1 MYRKLLATCLLVI
14 VLGFTLDVSQLK
26 SVDAKKYDAL
36 LNNDLYDGKDI
47 PVVAAQNNYTIYLPL
62 VYKPRPEWIFH
73 KTADNL
79 HPDGNEQQLVWLMNR
94 ARANPVQEG
103 FWLATS
109 SEVDIAGG
117 RSYFGV
123 NLNVL
128 QSEFASYAAK
138 PPAAFDVRMYNAALA
153 HSNDL
158 IVRDAQDH
166 NNQFAL
172 IDQAGF
178 KCLSGRGNVFS
189 YARSSLYAHAAFN
202 IDWGGNDGTGMQ
214 TGRGHRMAIMSVDGN
229 YTNVGFAMVPEN
241 NPNTSVGPLV
251 TTGNFCGAN
260 SYYPDHYNQFIV
272 GTVWR
277 DNNSNAR
284 YDPGEGVGNVKVEP
298 NLGEYYAVT
307 ANSGGYTIPV
317 QSSGLYTIT
326 FSGAANSVVTVT
338 INSVS
343 LLVDLKLPAAVGI
356 KAMQSDIPVEL
367 FSHEQFSP
375 GIRFPENK

>member
-1 MYRKLLATCLLVI
+1 LSS
-14 VLGFTLDVSQLK
+14 GQ
-26 SVDAKKYDAL
+26 
-36 LNNDLYDGKDI
+36 YDGRDI

-62 VYKPRPEWIFH
+62 VSKSRPEWTFH

-94 ARANPVQEG
+94 ARTNPAQEG
-103 FWLATS
+103 YWLATS
-109 SEVDIAGG
+109 SEADIAGG

-128 QSEFASYAAK
+128 QSEFANYAAK
-138 PPAAFDVRMYNAALA
+138 SPAAFDVRMYNAALA

-260 SYYPDHYNQFIV
+260 SYYPAHYNQFIV
-272 GTVWR
+272 GTVWQ
-277 DNNSNAR
+277 DNNGNAR

-307 ANSGGYTIPV
+307 ANSGGYAIPV

-326 FSGAANSVVTVT
+326 FSGATNSVVSV
-338 INSVS
+338 IVNSVS
-343 LLVDLKLPAAVGI
+343 VLVDLKLPTAIGL
-356 KAMQSDIPVEL
+356 KTMQSEIPIGS
-367 FSHEQFSP
+367 FSHEQLPP
-375 GIRFPENK
+375 GIRFPDNK